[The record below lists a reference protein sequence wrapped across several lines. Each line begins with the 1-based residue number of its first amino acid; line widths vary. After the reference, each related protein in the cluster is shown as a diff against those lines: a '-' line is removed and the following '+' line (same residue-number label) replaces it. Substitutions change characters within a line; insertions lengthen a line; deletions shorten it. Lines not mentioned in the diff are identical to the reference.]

1 MQSFFDRR
9 RQGFRAAVHSTPST
23 EKWAARVCLAGE
35 LCCTNVIV
43 GAMGFDAGT
52 CAVANNGA
60 CP

>member
-1 MQSFFDRR
+1 VVEGRSGCRPRGGVCNANRD
-9 RQGFRAAVHSTPST
+9 
-23 EKWAARVCLAGE
+23 CLAGE

-43 GAMGFDAGT
+43 GAMSFNAGT